1 MIKHCH
7 CLLSLCILFS
17 FIEGQESSYGM
28 EPGTSIAVKLQAES
42 YKFLNNCSNKMSY
55 YECLGVTFMENY
67 DKVSQ
72 NIKDCTEQT
81 KKCTLWPFPGVEKYN
96 VPLCIEPPITPDFT
110 CSEDVW
116 DYIYNHIILKN
127 NLCQPACSMI
137 RYDSKIIREEFPTF
151 TKDIF
156 QLIYDFGNPLY
167 MKVFE
172 EYVIMDEM
180 SLVGNV
186 GGTMGMFI
194 GFSFSG
200 VIGLIISCFIKKD

>member
-1 MIKHCH
+1 
-7 CLLSLCILFS
+7 
-17 FIEGQESSYGM
+17 M
-28 EPGTSIAVKLQAES
+28 EPGTSIAIKLRPES
-42 YKFLNNCSNKMSY
+42 YKFLNNCSNTMSY
-55 YECLGVTFMENY
+55 YECLGMTYMENY

-72 NIKDCTEQT
+72 NNKDFCTAEV
-81 KKCTLWPFPGVEKYN
+81 KKCTLWPFPGVENYN
-96 VPLCIEPPITPDFT
+96 VSLCTFAPPRTPNFD
-110 CSEDVW
+110 CAEMVWED
-116 DYIYNHIILKN
+116 IYDNMILKN
-127 NLCQPACSMI
+127 NLCQSACSMT
-137 RYDSKIIREEFPTF
+137 RYDSKIIREEFTTF
-151 TKDIF
+151 NNDFF

-200 VIGLIISCFIKKD
+200 VIGLIISCFMKKE